1 MTDHAAEPSK
11 PEPGEPGLTTVVGA
25 SAAGTAFEWYDFFI
39 FGSLTAVIARH
50 FYADVG
56 EATGYILALLTFG
69 VGFVVRPLGA
79 LVFGWFGDR
88 TGRKTTFLVTITL
101 MGVATVAIGLLP
113 DYDQIGLW
121 APALLI
127 FLRILQG
134 FALGGEY
141 GGAAIYVAEH
151 SPAKSRGFLTGWIQT
166 TAALGLIGALTV
178 ILATR
183 AIVGNEA
190 FDEWGW
196 RIPFLLSAGLLTI
209 SLWIRLKLNESP
221 TFRRMES
228 EGGARRAPFRE
239 SFLEWKNLKF
249 VLLALFGTMIAQG
262 AVWYCGYFYSRFFM
276 ERILKVE
283 VATVDMVMLWL
294 TVVSAV
300 LYVFFGWLSDKLGRK
315 PVMLFGMILALVAFF
330 PGFQALTRA
339 ANPALAEAQASS
351 PVTVIA
357 DPATCALQFDP
368 VGKAAFASSCD
379 LAKTVLSNAG
389 VSYVNV
395 AAPSGSLARVRVG
408 EVEVV
413 SAEGEG
419 LPPAELAAV
428 KAEVE
433 GRIKAA
439 LVAAGYPE
447 RADPARVDLPMIF
460 AILMIFIVAATALY
474 GPQAAA
480 LVELFP
486 TRVRYTAMS
495 LPYNIGTGW
504 VGGLLPAASFALVA
518 WSGNIYF
525 GLWYAVVF
533 TAIAVVVTLVF
544 MPETRGRDL
553 NTIGE

>member
-166 TAALGLIGALTV
+166 TAALGLVGALTV

-315 PVMLFGMILALVAFF
+315 PVMLFGMILALIAFF

-395 AAPSGSLARVRVG
+395 SAPSGSLARVRVG

-439 LVAAGYPE
+439 LVTAGYPE

-518 WSGNIYF
+518 WSGNVYF

-544 MPETRGRDL
+544 MPETKGRDL